1 MSSLGEGRVGAKQE
15 HFGQGQGV
23 ILARR
28 ILAMSDIVGMDTSQK
43 SRSGEEPGP
52 QDQTPKKED
61 AALKEKPIASGEQ
74 EKKKAQESVEM
85 DEPEAEDEEPG
96 TFDRVY
102 EHGRQMGF

>member
-1 MSSLGEGRVGAKQE
+1 
-15 HFGQGQGV
+15 
-23 ILARR
+23 
-28 ILAMSDIVGMDTSQK
+28 MSDIVGMDTSQ
-43 SRSGEEPGP
+43 EEPGP
-52 QDQTPKKED
+52 QDQTPRKEE
-61 AALKEKPIASGEQ
+61 AAAFKEKPIASGEL